1 MKARSALA
9 TLLLALIPASPVAA
23 DQRQESVFMDDNLLL
38 YRGPE
43 RASATLR
50 ELKEIGVDRVRV
62 TLHWHHFAPDANKPR
77 RPRGDLYYG
86 PRVFDNHDHLLR
98 EARALGI
105 EVLVNVSGSAPLWAT
120 GTYRGRKL
128 NGEYKPDP
136 VEFGR
141 FVEMLGR
148 RYDGRRRDEN
158 QGERRLPRIDT
169 WSIWNEPNLGS
180 RIQPQ
185 WERGRPASPAIYR
198 RLVRSALAA
207 LERSG
212 HRHDVVLLGETA
224 PRGRDERT
232 RTISMRPGLFL
243 RELFCLD
250 RDLLPLTGCDDFDV
264 NGRFEVSGYA
274 HHPYSITSPP
284 DVPHPDPDDITLA
297 DRDRLTRILDAAA
310 GLSRIPPALPLWY
323 TEYGYQTLPPDPIRG
338 VSPAAHAAWLVK
350 AERITYLDDRVVAHT
365 QFQLVDDPPRA
376 QFKRSDRRYW
386 GTYQSGLKY
395 ADGRRKPAYDAYRLG
410 LDAPSQVPLGRPLR
424 LWGFARAAP
433 NGESQ
438 SVQLE
443 VREPGSGGFVP
454 IGAPVRVLHERGYFE
469 VEVPARTGEWR
480 FAWNGMASNAV
491 AVTVG

>member
-1 MKARSALA
+1 MRRAGA
-9 TLLLALIPASPVAA
+9 LLLALLFAAPAPAAA
-23 DQRQESVFMDDNLLL
+23 DQGQESVFMDDNLLL

-43 RASATLR
+43 RATATLR
-50 ELKEIGVDRVRV
+50 ELKDLGVDTVRV
-62 TLHWHHFAPDANKPR
+62 TLHWHHFAPNALKAK
-77 RPRGDLYYG
+77 RPQGELHYG
-86 PRVFDNHDHLLR
+86 PPVFDNHDHLLR
-98 EARALGI
+98 AAREVGI
-105 EVLVNVSGSAPLWAT
+105 DVLVNVSGSAPLWAT
-120 GTYRGRKL
+120 GRYRGKHL
-128 NGEYKPDP
+128 NGEYKPDAR
-136 VEFGR
+136 EFGR
-141 FVEMLGR
+141 FVEMLGK
-148 RYDGRRRDEN
+148 RYDGRHRDEN

-207 LERSG
+207 LQRSG
-212 HRHDVVLLGETA
+212 HGHDIVLLGETA
-224 PRGRDERT
+224 PRGHDTKT

-250 RDLLPLTGCDDFDV
+250 RDLLPKTGCDDFDTS
-264 NGRFEVSGYA
+264 GRFEVSGYA
-274 HHPYSITSPP
+274 HHPYSITWRP
-284 DVPHPDPDDITLA
+284 DLPHPNPDDITLA

-310 GLSRIPPALPLWY
+310 GLSRIPPELPLWY

-338 VSPAAHAAWLVK
+338 VTPEDHAAWLVK
-350 AERITYLDDRVVAHT
+350 AERMTFLDERVAAHT
-365 QFQLVDDPPRA
+365 QFQLVDDPPRR
-376 QFKRSDRRYW
+376 QFRRTDRRYW

-395 ADGRRKPAYDAYRLG
+395 LDGQRKPAYDAYRLG
-410 LDAPSQVPLGRPLR
+410 LDAPAQVALGRPLP

-443 VREPGSGGFVP
+443 VKEPGSQVFLP
-454 IGAPVRVLHERGYFE
+454 IGDPVRVLHDRGYFE

-480 FAWNGMASNAV
+480 FVWNGMASNAV
-491 AVTVG
+491 GVTVG

>member
-1 MKARSALA
+1 MRRALA
-9 TLLLALIPASPVAA
+9 GALGALLLAAAPAAA

-62 TLHWHHFAPDANKPR
+62 TLHWHHFAPDATKAK
-77 RPRGDLYYG
+77 RPRGELYYG
-86 PRVFDNHDHLLR
+86 PKVFDNHDHLLR
-98 EARALGI
+98 EARELGI
-105 EVLVNVSGSAPLWAT
+105 EVLLNVSGSAPLWAT

-148 RYDGRRRDEN
+148 RYDGRQRDEN
-158 QGERRLPRIDT
+158 QGERRLPRVT
-169 WSIWNEPNLGS
+169 AWSIWNEPNLGS

-185 WERGRPASPAIYR
+185 WERGRPASPHIYR
-198 RLVRSALAA
+198 RLVRSALAG
-207 LERSG
+207 LKRSG
-212 HRHDVVLLGETA
+212 HDHDQILLGETA

-232 RTISMRPGLFL
+232 RTYAMRPGLFL

-250 RDLLPLTGCDDFDV
+250 RDLLPLSGCDDFEES
-264 NGRFEVSGYA
+264 GRFEVTGYA
-274 HHPYSITSPP
+274 HHPYSIIAPP
-284 DVPHPDPDDITLA
+284 DLPHPNPDDITLA

-323 TEYGYQTLPPDPIRG
+323 TEYGYQTPPDPYRG
-338 VSPAAHAAWLVK
+338 VDPGDHARWLVQ
-350 AERITYLDDRVVAHT
+350 AERLTYLDERVVAHT
-365 QFQLVDDPPRA
+365 QFQLLDDPPQPR
-376 QFKRSDRRYW
+376 FKRSDRRYW
-386 GTYQSGLKY
+386 GTYQAGLKY
-395 ADGRRKPAYDAYRLG
+395 VDGRRKPAYDAYRLG
-410 LDAPSQVPLGRPLR
+410 LDAPTQVPPGRPLR
-424 LWGFARAAP
+424 LWGFVRAAP

-443 VREPGSGGFVP
+443 VKEPNTGVFVP
-454 IGAPVRVLHERGYFE
+454 VGDPVRVLHDRGYFE

-480 FAWNGMASNAV
+480 FVWNGMASNAV
-491 AVTVG
+491 GVYVG

>member
-1 MKARSALA
+1 MRRAAAALVA
-9 TLLLALIPASPVAA
+9 FLLAAAPAAA
-23 DQRQESVFMDDNLLL
+23 DQGQESVFMDDNLLL

-43 RASATLR
+43 RATATLR

-62 TLHWHHFAPDANKPR
+62 TLHWHHFAPDATKAR
-77 RPRGDLYYG
+77 RPRGELHYG
-86 PRVFDNHDHLLR
+86 PPVFDNHDHLLR
-98 EARALGI
+98 EARELGI

-120 GTYRGRKL
+120 GNYRGRKL

-148 RYDGRRRDEN
+148 RYDGRHRDEN
-158 QGERRLPRIDT
+158 QGERRLPRIGT

-198 RLVRSALAA
+198 RLVRSALAGLA
-207 LERSG
+207 RSG
-212 HRHDVVLLGETA
+212 HDNDIVLLGETA
-224 PRGRDERT
+224 PRGRDVKT

-250 RDLLPLTGCDDFDV
+250 RDLLPLTGCADFDTK
-264 NGRFEVSGYA
+264 GRFEVSGYA

-284 DVPHPDPDDITLA
+284 DLPHPHPDDITLA

-338 VSPAAHAAWLVK
+338 VTPENHAAWLVK
-350 AERITYLDDRVVAHT
+350 AERMTYLDDRVVALT
-365 QFQLVDDPPRA
+365 QFQLLDDPPRR
-376 QFKRSDRRYW
+376 QFKRTDRRYW

-395 ADGRRKPAYDAYRLG
+395 VEGRRKPAYDAYRLG
-410 LDAPSQVPLGRPLR
+410 LDAPAQVPLGRPLR

-433 NGESQ
+433 NGQ
-438 SVQLE
+438 SHAVQLE
-443 VREPGSGGFVP
+443 LRAPNTDAFLPVGD
-454 IGAPVRVLHERGYFE
+454 PVRVLHDRGYFE
-469 VEVPARTGEWR
+469 VEVPAQTGEWR
-480 FAWNGMASNAV
+480 FVWNGMASNAV
-491 AVTVG
+491 SVYVG

>member
-1 MKARSALA
+1 MRSSFVAGLA
-9 TLLLALIPASPVAA
+9 LLALAAPAAA
-23 DQRQESVFMDDNLLL
+23 HQRQESVFMDDNLLL
-38 YRGPE
+38 YRGPD
-43 RASATLR
+43 RATATLK
-50 ELKEIGVDRVRV
+50 ELKEMGVDRVRV
-62 TLHWHHFAPDANKPR
+62 TLHWHHFAPDAAKVR

-86 PRVFDNHDHLLR
+86 PKVFDNHDHLLR
-98 EARALGI
+98 EARELGI

-120 GTYRGRKL
+120 GGDHP

-148 RYDGRRRDEN
+148 RYDGRHRDED
-158 QGERRLPRIDT
+158 QGERRIPRVDA

-185 WERGRPASPAIYR
+185 WERGKPKSPEIYR

-207 LERSG
+207 LDRSG
-212 HRHDVVLLGETA
+212 HGNDIVLLGETA
-224 PRGRDERT
+224 PRGVDART
-232 RTISMRPGLFL
+232 QFSSIRPGVFL

-250 RDLLPLTGCDDFDV
+250 QDLLPAEPPQRGCDFGDR
-264 NGRFEVSGYA
+264 GRFEVSGYA

-284 DVPHPDPDDITLA
+284 DVPHPHPDDITLA

-310 GLSRIPPALPLWY
+310 GLSRIPPELPLWY

-338 VSPAAHAAWLVK
+338 IDPLQHAAWLAQ
-350 AERITYLDDRVVAHT
+350 AEHITFLDERVAAMT
-365 QFQLVDDPPRA
+365 QFQLVDDPPRRR
-376 QFKRSDRRYW
+376 FRRTDRRYW

-395 ADGRRKPAYDAYRLG
+395 ADGRRKPAYDAYRLA
-410 LDAPSQVPLGRPLR
+410 LDAPDRVGPGQPLR
-424 LWGFARAAP
+424 IWGLLRAAP

-443 VREPGSGGFVP
+443 VREPGSLGFVP
-454 IGAPVRVLHERGYFE
+454 AGDPVRVLHARGYFE

-480 FAWNGMASNAV
+480 FTWGGMASNAV